1 MAPSAAAPPSEARH
15 DDHVSRGQ
23 PPPAGCLRQPPHLGP
38 AGGEAHAQSVHG
50 RRQSLHRIR
59 DVLLHRD
66 RRRGGSARLFVQG
79 RHARFRARHRAL
91 ATRVSRFRRQRHV
104 QEPRQPA
111 GQSERRFAVHRYAEA
126 APAARQRHRHG
137 EPRRSTP
144 RPNRGRA
151 DHRAGERARDF
162 SQLPALHPAVH
173 ARGAVDLRP
182 PPGRR
187 FPRAEVEGV
196 RRLQGL
202 HPPAPADVPPAA
214 QNLTVVSST
223 VTLPTWLVA
232 ILAALALWSVLER
245 LLLPSVRW
253 LLRRRI
259 NRAIDELNTRLKL
272 RIQPLKLAKRAALID
287 QLVFDPDVLRAI
299 ADYAAENGVPREMAQ
314 ARARRYAREIVP
326 SFSHYAYF
334 GVGTRVARFVATYL
348 YRVRL
353 GYLDEKALQ
362 PVDPDAAVV
371 FVINHRSNMDYVLVT
386 YMVAQSS
393 ALSYAVGE
401 WARVWVLQSLI
412 RAMGAY
418 FIRRD
423 SRDPLYRKVLARY
436 VQIATAEGVTQAVFP
451 EGGLSRDG
459 ALRSPKF
466 GLLSYM
472 VARFDPEGERDVV
485 FVPVGINYDRVLEDR
500 NLTAGLASAA
510 GAPYRKRGGLALSRY
525 LARAFA
531 RAAAGRWHRN
541 GYAAVSFGT
550 PVSLRAYARERNL
563 DFRRLA
569 EEQRFS
575 EVEALGTMLMR
586 QGGKD

>member
-1 MAPSAAAPPSEARH
+1 VSSTIELPLWLVVVLATLALVGVLDRLLIPSVRAFLRRRVNAAIAELN
-15 DDHVSRGQ
+15 SRLQLRIQ
-23 PPPAGCLRQPPHLGP
+23 PFKLT
-38 AGGEAHAQSVHG
+38 
-50 RRQSLHRIR
+50 RRQSLI
-59 DVLLHRD
+59 D
-66 RRRGGSARLFVQG
+66 RLMFDPELVRAAEAHSASTG
-79 RHARFRARHRAL
+79 EPRAL
-91 ATRVSRFRRQRHV
+91 AM
-104 QEPRQPA
+104 
-111 GQSERRFAVHRYAEA
+111 
-126 APAARQRHRHG
+126 AR
-137 EPRRSTP
+137 
-144 RPNRGRA
+144 
-151 DHRAGERARDF
+151 
-162 SQLPALHPAVH
+162 
-173 ARGAVDLRP
+173 
-182 PPGRR
+182 
-187 FPRAEVEGV
+187 VEG
-196 RRLQGL
+196 
-202 HPPAPADVPPAA
+202 
-214 QNLTVVSST
+214 
-223 VTLPTWLVA
+223 
-232 ILAALALWSVLER
+232 
-245 LLLPSVRW
+245 
-253 LLRRRI
+253 
-259 NRAIDELNTRLKL
+259 
-272 RIQPLKLAKRAALID
+272 
-287 QLVFDPDVLRAI
+287 
-299 ADYAAENGVPREMAQ
+299 
-314 ARARRYAREIVP
+314 YAREIVP
-326 SFSHYAYF
+326 NFSAYAYF
-334 GVGTRVARFVATYL
+334 RFGTRAARLLSTLL

-353 GYLDEKALQ
+353 GYLDDHALRA
-362 PVDPDAAVV
+362 VDPDAAVV

-586 QGGKD
+586 QVGKLVPVLPVSLVAAALLRAEGGARSAAEIESAARALVEQARARGAHVHVPRQDLGYAVRVGLRMLELRRIVEASNAVYSVNPGETLLLRYYANSIAQHLATPCAAP